1 MTFRLTK
8 LLLATACA
16 AGISAPAWAHAHLE
30 TSLPASGTTVSSPS
44 VLSVDMSEALE
55 PSFSAISV
63 TDSTGAPVT
72 VGDPQVGGERGRQ
85 LSATV
90 PKPLKA
96 GLYHVEWRVL
106 SKDGHRTAGKFDFT
120 VAP

>member
-1 MTFRLTK
+1 MTSRLTK

-30 TSLPASGTTVSSPS
+30 TSLPASGATVSSPP
-44 VLSVDMSEALE
+44 VLSLDMSEALE
-55 PSFSAISV
+55 PSFSTISV
-63 TDSTGAPVT
+63 IDSAGAPVAM
-72 VGDPQVGGERGRQ
+72 GDPQVGGEGGRR

-90 PKPLKA
+90 PNPLKA
-96 GLYHVEWRVL
+96 GLYHVEWHVL